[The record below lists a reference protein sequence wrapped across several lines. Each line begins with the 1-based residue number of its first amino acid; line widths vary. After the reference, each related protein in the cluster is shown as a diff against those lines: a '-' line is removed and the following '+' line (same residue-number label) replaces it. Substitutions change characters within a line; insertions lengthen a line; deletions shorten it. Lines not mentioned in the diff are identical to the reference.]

1 MNEWKDKRVLIA
13 GRGVSGAGAYDALT
27 KAGATCVFYDG
38 DDTAA
43 QEFAPDTVVV
53 SPGIPED
60 APVFALAERLG
71 APTLGEFELGA
82 RLNEK
87 PVVAVTGTNGKTT
100 VTKLIGQMLTNA
112 GMRVAVCGN
121 VGESFARVAACGGY
135 DVAVTEV
142 SSFQLLSAV
151 SFRPHVAVIT
161 NISPDHLDRHKTVQ
175 AYCAAKRRIAQC
187 QTEEDFLILSQDD
200 IPLYALEDFMPR
212 AQTLYTSV
220 RGRLR
225 GAYVLQDKI
234 YWCGEY
240 ICDTDRVRME
250 GEHNLKNALSAVCA
264 AKAMG
269 VENAPIVDALTS
281 FLPDAHRIELVAHKN
296 GKNYYN
302 DSKGTNISAALA
314 AANAMCGSTCMLVG
328 GSDKG
333 YEYDDLF
340 RRLPPNVV
348 RVAAVGET
356 AQKVKDAAARCGFA
370 AVRAFSD
377 FSEAFNWAADGEEEN
392 VLLSPASASFD
403 MFSSYRERGEAF
415 VRLVKNAGKE

>member
-1 MNEWKDKRVLIA
+1 MNEWKNKRVLIA
-13 GRGVSGAGAYDALT
+13 GRGESGTGAYDALA
-27 KAGATCVFYDG
+27 KAGAICAYYDE
-38 DDTAA
+38 DDKAA
-43 QEFAPDTVVV
+43 GEFAPDTVVV
-53 SPGIPED
+53 SPGIPEE

-71 APTLGEFELGA
+71 VPVLGEFELGA
-82 RLNEK
+82 RLNDK

-100 VTKLIGQMLTNA
+100 VTKLIGQMLANA

-121 VGESFARVAACGGY
+121 VGESFARVASCGGY

-142 SSFQLLSAV
+142 SSFQLLMAD

-220 RGRLR
+220 RGKLR
-225 GAYVLQDKI
+225 GAYVWENKI

-250 GEHNLKNALSAVCA
+250 GEHNLKNALGAVCA

-269 VENAPIVDALTS
+269 VANAPVVDALTT

-314 AANAMCGSTCMLVG
+314 AANSMCGSTCMLVG

-333 YEYDDLF
+333 YGFDELF
-340 RRLPPNVV
+340 QRLPPNVV
-348 RVAAVGET
+348 RVAAIGET
-356 AQKVKDAAARCGFA
+356 AQKVKEAALRCGFA
-370 AVRAFSD
+370 AVRTFSD
-377 FSEAFNWAADGEEEN
+377 FTEAFRWAEDGEEEN

-415 VRLVKNAGKE
+415 VRLVKNASKE

>member
-1 MNEWKDKRVLIA
+1 M
-13 GRGVSGAGAYDALT
+13 
-27 KAGATCVFYDG
+27 
-38 DDTAA
+38 
-43 QEFAPDTVVV
+43 
-53 SPGIPED
+53 
-60 APVFALAERLG
+60 
-71 APTLGEFELGA
+71 
-82 RLNEK
+82 
-87 PVVAVTGTNGKTT
+87 
-100 VTKLIGQMLTNA
+100 
-112 GMRVAVCGN
+112 
-121 VGESFARVAACGGY
+121 
-135 DVAVTEV
+135 
-142 SSFQLLSAV
+142 
-151 SFRPHVAVIT
+151 
-161 NISPDHLDRHKTVQ
+161 
-175 AYCAAKRRIAQC
+175 
-187 QTEEDFLILSQDD
+187 
-200 IPLYALEDFMPR
+200 
-212 AQTLYTSV
+212 
-220 RGRLR
+220 R